1 METVLVKFNVHSH
14 EPTTGTSYEAGAV
27 AEVPRAWATNEFEKK
42 TIEMATQADLDA
54 YNKRI
59 ADEEKAAKKAA
70 ADALKAEGKPKD

>member
-1 METVLVKFNVHSH
+1 M
-14 EPTTGTSYEAGAV
+14 
-27 AEVPRAWATNEFEKK
+27 PRAWATNEFEKK